1 MPVVLSF
8 VGPSNSGKTTLLTNL
23 IPELKRR
30 GHRVA
35 AAKHSMGDLDLDQP
49 GKDSWRLARA
59 GSDAVVVSGPQR
71 VALVKKVEGDPTL
84 EEVLAVVGD
93 GYDLVLIEGF
103 KRSKVPKIEVHRKV
117 QGDLVC
123 SPEELLAVVTD
134 EPLEVPVPQFSA
146 EQVEALAD
154 LIEDRFLASAA
165 GGRKRGTHPV

>member
-23 IPELKRR
+23 VPELKRR

-35 AAKHSMGDLDLDQP
+35 VAKHSMGDLDLDQP

-59 GSDAVVVSGPQR
+59 GSDAVVVSGPHR
-71 VALVKKVEGDPTL
+71 VALVKKVETDPTL
-84 EEVLAVVGD
+84 EEVLGMVGD
-93 GYDLVLIEGF
+93 SYDVILVEGF
-103 KRSKVPKIEVHRKV
+103 KRSRVPKIEVHRQI

-134 EPLEVPVPQFSA
+134 EPLDIPVPQFSA
-146 EQVEALAD
+146 DQGEALAD
-154 LIEDRFLASAA
+154 LIEDRFFASAR
-165 GGRKRGTHPV
+165 GGRERGTHAG